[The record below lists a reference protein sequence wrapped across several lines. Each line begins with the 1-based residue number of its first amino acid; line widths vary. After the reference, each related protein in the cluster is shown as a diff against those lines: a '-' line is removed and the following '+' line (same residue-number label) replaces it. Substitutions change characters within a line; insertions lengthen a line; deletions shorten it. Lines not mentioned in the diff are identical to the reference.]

1 MNKKRNLIL
10 TVLAVVLLIGLL
22 VWRFTPRS
30 LESISEVDFD
40 QAVSVSAYARTW
52 EYRNNESEPLD
63 PVWALY
69 SLENIPSDQGHFA
82 PLLAQFKTIKAR
94 PSLTNFLRP
103 WPLSGFSWTGNI
115 AFLEGFVLCE
125 DSVANFTLTDRGEL
139 TVGNHLYFITDEE
152 QFNSLWDYVTTHG
165 VENKS

>member
-1 MNKKRNLIL
+1 MKRKRSLIL
-10 TVLAVVLLIGLL
+10 TVLCGLLLLGLL
-22 VWRFTPRS
+22 VWRSTPRS

-52 EYRNNESEPLD
+52 EYHNNESEPLD

-69 SLENIPSDQGHFA
+69 SLENIPSDQEDFA

-103 WPLSGFSWTGNI
+103 WPLSGFSWTGNV

-139 TVGNHLYFITDEE
+139 TVGRHLYFITDEE
-152 QFNSLWDYVTTHG
+152 QFNALWEYVTTHG
-165 VENKS
+165 IKNKS